1 MLNKTKLVVLA
12 AAIMLGG
19 LTVANGQVAPQ
30 SQIKTDVPF
39 SFVVN
44 GKTYPAG
51 SYSFGRL
58 NTSSDASQIVMRG
71 GKGEPVILDTLPT
84 ISAEAPSET
93 HLVFEKVAGQ
103 YFLSQIW
110 GKGDI
115 EGSSLLNTKSE
126 KRALEAAASGADTS
140 SSGVDA
146 N

>member
-1 MLNKTKLVVLA
+1 MLNKTKLFLLA
-12 AAIMLGG
+12 GAIMLGG
-19 LTVANGQVAPQ
+19 LTVANAQVAPQ

-51 SYSFGRL
+51 MYSFARL

-71 GKGEPVILDTLPT
+71 SKGEPVILDTLPT
-84 ISAEAPSET
+84 ISTSAPNET

-103 YFLSQIW
+103 YLLSQIW
-110 GKGDI
+110 GKGDV
-115 EGSSLLNTKSE
+115 EGSSLLNMKSQ
-126 KRALEAAASGADTS
+126 KLALEAAANESDTS
-140 SSGVDA
+140 SSGADA